1 MTDHKPLIHWLSQSL
16 LQNEGLEIVFSVD
29 SGEHLGA
36 DAIFFCR
43 LLGLTDSSFE
53 NGFELVNDGSFS
65 HWEARAE
72 VAVEYAQKYA
82 AAYDIAVKICRWH
95 LQRNLGLPTALRLLC
110 AEILA
115 GNIMKPKE
123 RILGKGRDK
132 NWMRNEIFVRYMKFL
147 IDKGQY
153 TPQRNPASGHNS
165 AADILAAAFNECGY
179 EMITYD
185 TILNVWK
192 DKTFREELSAL
203 FGR

>member
-1 MTDHKPLIHWLSQSL
+1 MTDHKQMIFIISEEL
-16 LQNEGLEIVFSVD
+16 LKKEKLEIVFSD
-29 SGEHLGA
+29 DPGEQLGA
-36 DAIFFCR
+36 DANFFYTEFI
-43 LLGLTDSSFE
+43 LKGGSPKYD
-53 NGFELVNDGSFS
+53 FELVKHGSYLA
-65 HWEARAE
+65 WETKGE
-72 VAVEYAQKYA
+72 LVAAYALKYA
-82 AAYDIAVKICRWH
+82 GAYDIAIKICRWH
-95 LQRNLGLPTALRLLC
+95 MNENLELPAALRRFG
-110 AEILA
+110 AEALV
-115 GNIMKPKE
+115 GNITKPKE

-147 IDKGQY
+147 VDTCEYK
-153 TPQRNPASGHNS
+153 PQRNPASGHNS